1 MNNML
6 SPVVSNGTPVLRATG
21 LRKRYMGKQ
30 GPVEAVRG
38 VSLRLDAGEVLAFL
52 GPNGAGK
59 TTTVKMI
66 CGLVL
71 PDEGEVRILGENP
84 MQSSRALRHVGAVL
98 EGNRNLYWHLTP
110 IENLEYYGMIRGL
123 PRREARQRGWELLE
137 QLGLG
142 NKVREKT
149 QSLSRGMQQKL
160 ALAVALI
167 HRPPLLLL
175 DEPTLGLDVESAIA
189 MKRMVRELAQAG
201 QAVLLT
207 THQLDVAEE
216 VADRVA
222 IIRRGELVAEGPPAA
237 LTARFAAGT
246 YILELAQPLDAVI
259 ARRLEELGVVHPEPR
274 KLTLRGD
281 AQLFWQ
287 VMEAIRPAEVVAVQR
302 DRATLTETFLQLIKE
317 ESDASGTAAA
327 VR

>member
-1 MNNML
+1 MGNTL
-6 SPVVSNGTPVLRATG
+6 SLAATSSTPVLQATD
-21 LRKRYMGKQ
+21 LRKRYVGKQ

-38 VSLRLDAGEVLAFL
+38 VSLRVDAGEVLAFL

-71 PDEGEVRILGENP
+71 PDGGEIRILGEDP
-84 MQSSRALRHVGAVL
+84 LRGPRALRHVGAVL
-98 EGNRNLYWHLTP
+98 EGNRNLYWHFTP
-110 IENLEYYGMIRGL
+110 MENLEYYGMIRGL
-123 PRREARQRGWELLE
+123 PRREARRRGAELLD

-142 NKVREKT
+142 DKAREKT

-160 ALAVALI
+160 ALAVAFL

-189 MKRMVRELAQAG
+189 MRRTVRELARAG

-222 IIRRGELVAEGPPAA
+222 IIRRGELVAEGPPAE

-246 YILELAQPLDAVI
+246 YTLELAQPADPAV
-259 ARRLEELGVVHPEPR
+259 ARRLEELGAVLTEPR
-274 KLTLRGD
+274 RVTLRAD
-281 AQLFWQ
+281 TQLFWR
-287 VMEAIRPAEVVAVQR
+287 VMEALRPAEVVAVQR

-317 ESDASGTAAA
+317 EGDASGAAAA